1 MIAGP
6 DPEQLSFVLKENETG
21 EVEVRRHR
29 NMHKFITKLQM
40 LSKRVSASRSVIN
53 LLLLFSLLIPQWH
66 AFSVPELQNFL
77 VILQKEEAERI
88 RAVEQK
94 YTVYRKKLQQALQQ
108 HTP

>member
-1 MIAGP
+1 M
-6 DPEQLSFVLKENETG
+6 LKENETG

-29 NMHKFITKLQM
+29 NMHEFITKLQM

-94 YTVYRKKLQQALQQ
+94 YTVYRKKLQQALEQ
-108 HTP
+108 HAP